1 VLLLDHREFA
11 RAGLRTVLENQPDIS
26 VVGETGDRRTA
37 LRLWR
42 ELAPDVVVAGDRTAE
57 RELATALAQDEAARP
72 GRLPRLITLVDSE
85 ADIPAAATVAW
96 TAGFLPQSASSGEL
110 TSAVRMVSA
119 GYRLIAPGQALAA
132 QPRPRAS
139 GRPGERGEEP
149 PATVP
154 PPRRAPAA
162 PDPALPVPV
171 TAAPPPSG
179 NLSGNL
185 SGLTPRERDVLELL
199 TLGMSNAEISAKLM
213 IGQSTVKSHVRSMLA
228 KLGLRNRAEAI
239 IYSYENARPT
249 P

>member
-11 RAGLRTVLENQPDIS
+11 RAGLRTVLEDQPDIS

-57 RELATALAQDEAARP
+57 RELATALAQDAAARP
-72 GRLPRLITLVDSE
+72 GRPPRLITLVDCA

-96 TAGFLPQSASSGEL
+96 TASFLPQHASSGEL

-132 QPRPRAS
+132 HSRPRAAD
-139 GRPGERGEEP
+139 RPPAAP

-154 PPRRAPAA
+154 RPREAPA
-162 PDPALPVPV
+162 PAG
-171 TAAPPPSG
+171 AAPPPG

-239 IYSYENARPT
+239 IYSYENART
-249 P
+249 AS

>member
-11 RAGLRTVLENQPDIS
+11 RAGLRTVLEDQPDIS

-57 RELATALAQDEAARP
+57 RELATALAQDAAARP
-72 GRLPRLITLVDSE
+72 PRLITLVDCA
-85 ADIPAAATVAW
+85 ADIPAAATAAW
-96 TAGFLPQSASSGEL
+96 TASFLPQHASSGEL

-132 QPRPRAS
+132 HSRPRAAEHPPTA
-139 GRPGERGEEP
+139 R

-154 PPRRAPAA
+154 PPREAPA
-162 PDPALPVPV
+162 PAG
-171 TAAPPPSG
+171 TAPPPG

-185 SGLTPRERDVLELL
+185 SSLTPRERDVLELL